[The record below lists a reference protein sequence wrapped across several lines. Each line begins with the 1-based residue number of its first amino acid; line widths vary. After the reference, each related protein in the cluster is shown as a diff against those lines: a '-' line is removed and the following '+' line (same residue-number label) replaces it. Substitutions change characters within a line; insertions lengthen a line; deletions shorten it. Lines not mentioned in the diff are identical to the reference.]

1 MTRVHRRK
9 PLRLLAS
16 TALLSLGACG
26 DDTDSPPDEFS
37 PPTRRGAITVGMGTG
52 LGPIVEMEVASDG
65 TIFANQ
71 EGGQIRR
78 FNMEG
83 EDVRL
88 LTITAKP
95 AR

>member
-1 MTRVHRRK
+1 
-9 PLRLLAS
+9 
-16 TALLSLGACG
+16 
-26 DDTDSPPDEFS
+26 
-37 PPTRRGAITVGMGTG
+37 VGMGTG